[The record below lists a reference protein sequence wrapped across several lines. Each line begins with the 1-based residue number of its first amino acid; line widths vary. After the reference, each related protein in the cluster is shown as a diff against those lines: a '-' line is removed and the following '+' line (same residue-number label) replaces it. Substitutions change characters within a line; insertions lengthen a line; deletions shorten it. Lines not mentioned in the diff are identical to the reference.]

1 MSDPIHADTTVKTVT
16 FFEDRAEVVRAARV
30 RCPAGRSRIVARG
43 VTLLVDDRSL
53 FARTGNPDSGDDADD
68 AGTRVIS
75 ARVRRISEEKA
86 SESAEHAAALET
98 AIRGKLEALHS
109 VAAARAR
116 AEADARRA
124 AGLLATWSSVAASV
138 PSRSA
143 EAVDELGASYT
154 TLDAAEQAAF
164 ERISALREE
173 AARLDQDRAHLD
185 ARLAQARTIT
195 PRYEAVVE
203 IDLECDEAR
212 EVALTIVYRTPCAL
226 WRPEHRAHLETND
239 DGTREMSIVTFATA
253 WQCTGET
260 WTDVVCRFSTA
271 RPARPAAVPLLHDD
285 ILSTRTKTD
294 DERKR
299 IVVDARDQAI
309 ATAGIN
315 RGTRDVSEM
324 PGVEDGGEAQWL
336 TGRAPA
342 TVTSD
347 GRPCRVEI
355 GQRTLPCDVAL
366 VAWPELAG
374 AAHVRAIGT
383 LPGPGPLLAGPVVVA
398 RGTEVVGRTR
408 VKFTGAGEP
417 IEIGFGVDDGVRVRR
432 RTQERKKTTPITG
445 TQHVE
450 REVFVYV
457 SNLAGDARSVAIVER
472 VPVSEVEEVV
482 IEIEKRRD
490 LTRDARDGF
499 VTLVANVGPNTTSE
513 LVLRYRI
520 EASSNVVLPPSS

>member
-1 MSDPIHADTTVKTVT
+1 MSDPIRTETTVKTVT
-16 FFEDRAEVVRAARV
+16 FFEDRAEVVRVARV
-30 RCPAGRSRIVARG
+30 VCPAGRSRVVARG

-53 FARTGNPDSGDDADD
+53 FARTGKTDDGDAGQE

-75 ARVRRISEEKA
+75 ARVRRIEETKA
-86 SESAEHAAALET
+86 SECAEHAAELEA
-98 AIRGKLEALHS
+98 AIRGKAESLQS

-124 AGLLATWSSVAASV
+124 AGLLATWSSIAASV
-138 PSRSA
+138 PSRTEEAVRELAASYNTLDSA
-143 EAVDELGASYT
+143 EKV
-154 TLDAAEQAAF
+154 AF
-164 ERISALREE
+164 ERIAALREE
-173 AARLDQDRAHLD
+173 TTRLDQDRVHLG
-185 ARLAQARTIT
+185 ARLAQARQIT

-203 IDLECDEAR
+203 IDVETDVAR
-212 EVALTIVYRTPCAL
+212 EISLTIVYRTPCAL
-226 WRPEHRAHLETND
+226 WRPEHRAHLSTRE
-239 DGTREMSIVTFATA
+239 DGTCEMNIVTFATA

-260 WTDVVCRFSTA
+260 WADVACRFSTA

-285 ILSTRTKTD
+285 VLSTRSKTD

-299 IVVDARDQAI
+299 IVVDAREQAI
-309 ATAGIN
+309 ATAGTN

-342 TVTSD
+342 TITSD

-355 GQRTLPCDVAL
+355 GHRMLPCEVAL

-374 AAHVRAIGT
+374 AAHVRAVGT

-398 RGTEVVGRTR
+398 RGMEVVGRTH

-417 IEIGFGVDDGVRVRR
+417 IEIGFGVDDGIRVRR
-432 RTQERKKTTPITG
+432 RSQERKKTTPITG
-445 TQHVE
+445 TQHIE

-457 SNLAGDARSVAIVER
+457 SNLAGDPRRVSIVER

-482 IEIEKRRD
+482 IEVEKRKD

-499 VTLVANVGPNTTSE
+499 VTLVADVGPNKTSE

-520 EASSNVVLPPSS
+520 EASSNVVLPAS